1 MSCAVWRRL
10 LPPWTGSIS
19 IDDIS
24 VEHVLSLPCAGS
36 GRVFCLGYGPRV
48 SVTPRWRH
56 ILVVCVPASLGYSV
70 TGGVLASRVSYLQHA
85 SGYAAYPSGV
95 RVCAAAALSPR
106 PRIPAFAPC
115 RMPPPRT
122 MKRHRH
128 ERSCSLTCLYSACR
142 RPAMTLPPPPLARQG
157 GAAGGGGL
165 LERRRLRQQH
175 ARQVNQAHT
184 KACVGRDRSSRA
196 RCAAD
201 TRREPRRLDHTGPH
215 AWARGLCRCRPTTL
229 CGRFTRAVTRE
240 FTRAVTRE
248 LYTRRDPRAL
258 HAP

>member
-142 RPAMTLPPPPLARQG
+142 RPAMTLPPPPLPSHSPGRGCWRRWPAGTPSATTTTR
-157 GAAGGGGL
+157 AAGESGTHKGMRG
-165 LERRRLRQQH
+165 
-175 ARQVNQAHT
+175 
-184 KACVGRDRSSRA
+184 
-196 RCAAD
+196 
-201 TRREPRRLDHTGPH
+201 PRPQ
-215 AWARGLCRCRPTTL
+215 
-229 CGRFTRAVTRE
+229 
-240 FTRAVTRE
+240 
-248 LYTRRDPRAL
+248 
-258 HAP
+258 